1 MDAAPI
7 LARARRDPRRGIST
21 IAMADLADLGAGPLD
36 ALACGVTPALWVRSA
51 HSIDGAAQARLA
63 QARVAVVGAGGLGGY
78 AMELLARIGVG
89 FLRVVDGDSFEETNM
104 NRQLLA
110 EPATLGRPKAQV
122 AQERLARIAPLCAV
136 EAHSVFVDQANA
148 AELLGG
154 VDVVLDCLG
163 GVDSRPLVHA
173 ACAAV
178 SVPVVAAAVAGWT
191 VLVGAELPGK
201 PGISLVWSDPFAS
214 DAEGQLGSLA
224 PAVAMAASLQAAEA
238 VRYLT
243 TSRFALAGKVL
254 HADLSACT
262 FSIYHMSEDE

>member
-36 ALACGVTPALWVRSA
+36 ALACGVTPAPWVRSA
-51 HSIDGAAQARLA
+51 HSIDGAAQERLA
-63 QARVAVVGAGGLGGY
+63 RARVAVVGAGGLGGY
-78 AMELLARIGVG
+78 AIELLARMGVG
-89 FLRVVDGDSFEETNM
+89 FLRVVDGDAFEETNM

-110 EPATLGRPKAQV
+110 EPATLGRSKAQV
-122 AQERLARIAPLCAV
+122 AQERLARIAPWCVVDAR
-136 EAHSVFVDQANA
+136 AVFVDAGNA
-148 AELLGG
+148 AALLGG

-163 GVDSRPLVHA
+163 GVDARLVVHA
-173 ACAAV
+173 ACAAA

-191 VLVGAELPGK
+191 VVVGSQLPGK
-201 PGISLVWSDPFAS
+201 PGISLLWADPSAA

-238 VRYLT
+238 VQYLT
-243 TSRFALAGKVL
+243 TSRLELAGKVL
-254 HADLSACT
+254 HADLGTWA